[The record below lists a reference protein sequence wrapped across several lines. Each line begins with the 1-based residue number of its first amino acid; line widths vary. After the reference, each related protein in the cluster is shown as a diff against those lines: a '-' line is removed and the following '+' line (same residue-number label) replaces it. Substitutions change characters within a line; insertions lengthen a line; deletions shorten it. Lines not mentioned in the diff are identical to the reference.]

1 MTILGIIRKWRGW
14 RVDLAGALFCI
25 ASTLVATVA
34 GFRPLMRQKDSQA
47 AVQSTL
53 NSRRAEHR
61 QLQGRIR
68 ELECRQADIRH
79 ALSTDTLRL
88 QTVLQTN
95 RRLADVADLATQS
108 GLKVDE
114 VHPEAVRSGQRF
126 EVVPIRLT
134 GQGPYPSCLAFLRR
148 LQEKFPDMGGVGLD
162 LSARTEPTET
172 VAAFQFHLEW
182 YTAPRT
188 MTPK

>member
-1 MTILGIIRKWRGW
+1 MTILGIIRSWRGW
-14 RVDLAGALFCI
+14 RVDLAGAVFCI
-25 ASTLVATVA
+25 ASTLVASLG

-53 NSRRAEHR
+53 NSRRGEHR

-68 ELECRQADIRH
+68 ELDCRQADIRD

-95 RRLADVADLATQS
+95 RRLADVADLAAQS

-134 GQGPYPSCLAFLRR
+134 GQGPYTSCLAFLRR